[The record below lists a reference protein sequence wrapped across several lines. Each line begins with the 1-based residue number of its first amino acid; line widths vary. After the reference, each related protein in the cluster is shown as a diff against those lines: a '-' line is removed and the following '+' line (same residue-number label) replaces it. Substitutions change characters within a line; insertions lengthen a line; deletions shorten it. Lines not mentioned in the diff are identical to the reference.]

1 MTPDRPHEPGPPE
14 HPGCEPRPSEPRA
27 GDASPATVAAHHA
40 KGRARPAD
48 TIWRVNPREQGLIGL
63 TDAMHWFASH
73 GYAIALPLIDAQP
86 YDLIVESG
94 TGLER
99 VQVKTTTY
107 RSPRG
112 IFTVSLCTTGG
123 NQSFTTTRLFDP
135 TTSELL
141 YVLTDAGDRYVI
153 PTRTIAARRTLN
165 LGREVERYRR

>member
-40 KGRARPAD
+40 KGRARPAG
-48 TIWRVNPREQGLIGL
+48 TIWRANPREQGLIGL

-99 VQVKTTTY
+99 VQVKTTTQ
-107 RSPRG
+107 RTKAGVP
-112 IFTVSLCTTGG
+112 VVQLCTNGG
-123 NQSFTTTRLFDP
+123 NQSFRTTKPFDP
-135 TTSELL
+135 TSSDLL
-141 YVLTDAGDRYVI
+141 YVLTDSGERYLI
-153 PTRTIAARRTLN
+153 PTSEIRAKTSLSLGAAVATFRC
-165 LGREVERYRR
+165 